1 MSNPK
6 LFHLVFSFVMAA
18 MMLFIMTFVVTWANI
33 GFRSDF
39 LLAWAKSYAVAY
51 CVGVPAIYFIAP
63 LARGIS
69 SRILGEK
76 AL

>member
-39 LLAWAKSYAVAY
+39 LWAWAKSYAVAY
-51 CVGVPAIYFIAP
+51 CVGVPAIYFLAP
-63 LARGIS
+63 VARAIS
-69 SRILGEK
+69 ARMLGVN
-76 AL
+76 AA